1 MSNPDTVAAFAAQRS
16 ADGTL
21 TVLVISKYLSGNTP
35 ATINLANFT
44 HKGVAQV
51 WQLTAANTISRLDDI
66 GLSGNSFGFTL
77 PPQSI
82 TLFVVAKNSN
92 VPSLPN
98 APSNVTVT
106 PD

>member
-1 MSNPDTVAAFAAQRS
+1 M
-16 ADGTL
+16 
-21 TVLVISKYLSGNTP
+21 VISKYLSGNTP

-44 HKGVAQV
+44 SNGVAQV
-51 WQLTAANTISRLDDI
+51 WQLTAANTISRLADI
-66 GLSGNSFGFTL
+66 GLSGNSFGITL

-82 TLFVVAKNSN
+82 TLFVVRSSN

-98 APSNVTVT
+98 APSSVTVT